1 VRIVSLLPSATEILF
16 AVGAGDHVVGITFEC
31 DFPPEARNRQIV
43 SNTSLPS
50 GLTPSQIDAEVRA
63 RLAAGQDLYTLD
75 ADALRAIDPDL
86 VVTQD
91 LCAVCAVD
99 VSEVDQALDYLGCR
113 AAVVTLDPMTLTEVL
128 ASIAMV
134 GRATDT
140 TESAA
145 ALVRDL
151 QGRLQRIAA
160 AVAGR
165 PRPRLA
171 VLEWTDPPFS
181 AGHWVPDMVT
191 AAGAESVLGV
201 AGQRSQQIEWAA
213 VEATQPDVIVVAPC
227 GYRLDGAR
235 QLAEEMVER
244 GVVPRGVPVWAV
256 DADAAFVRPGPRLV
270 DGVEALAHIAH
281 PDTVNAPDGMVVR
294 VRGGVA
300 V

>member
-1 VRIVSLLPSATEILF
+1 MRIVSLLPSATEILF
-16 AVGAGDHVVGITFEC
+16 AVGAGDHVVGVTFEC

-128 ASIAMV
+128 ASIGTV

-140 TESAA
+140 PEPAA
-145 ALVRDL
+145 ALVR
-151 QGRLQRIAA
+151 
-160 AVAGR
+160 
-165 PRPRLA
+165 
-171 VLEWTDPPFS
+171 
-181 AGHWVPDMVT
+181 
-191 AAGAESVLGV
+191 
-201 AGQRSQQIEWAA
+201 
-213 VEATQPDVIVVAPC
+213 
-227 GYRLDGAR
+227 
-235 QLAEEMVER
+235 
-244 GVVPRGVPVWAV
+244 
-256 DADAAFVRPGPRLV
+256 
-270 DGVEALAHIAH
+270 
-281 PDTVNAPDGMVVR
+281 
-294 VRGGVA
+294 
-300 V
+300 